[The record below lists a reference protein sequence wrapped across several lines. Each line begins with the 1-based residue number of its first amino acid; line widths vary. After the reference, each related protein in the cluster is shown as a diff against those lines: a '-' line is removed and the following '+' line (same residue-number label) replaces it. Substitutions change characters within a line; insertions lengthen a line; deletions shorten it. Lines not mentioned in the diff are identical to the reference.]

1 MLAALVAV
9 TITVVLTFAGPAA
22 ARPATIA
29 STHHRPGC
37 HSLRCDHVA
46 DRAYQRHLK
55 RKREA
60 REAREAREVPPISAH
75 AACII
80 RKESGGD
87 PKQVTGIYSG
97 IGQWEQSRWES
108 DGGLRY
114 APTPT
119 QATYAQ
125 QVKVLVG
132 EGDAGMSQQQ
142 GQYDGCG

>member
-1 MLAALVAV
+1 MACLSTAPAHKHHVHHYRHHPECRTAV
-9 TITVVLTFAGPAA
+9 CAHRADLIW
-22 ARPATIA
+22 ARHQAK
-29 STHHRPGC
+29 
-37 HSLRCDHVA
+37 LREE
-46 DRAYQRHLK
+46 
-55 RKREA
+55 REA
-60 REAREAREVPPISAH
+60 REAREAPQVSAH

-80 RKESGGD
+80 RKESGGN
-87 PKQVTGIYSG
+87 PNAVSGIYSG
-97 IGQWEQSRWES
+97 IGQWEQGRWES

-132 EGDAGMSQQQ
+132 EGNAGMSQQQ